1 MARGGMGLP
10 RFRAFLSLPCVS
22 GQLPSVPLDSPKRFM
37 GVVKV
42 HPTEGSS
49 PDGLEPDEA
58 DTGPLQ
64 VSDSTQAD
72 DGWRPP
78 AGTWAGRFDAP
89 LTVNPR
95 QVQDNRKPVIFFS
108 GVAIVVIAAVGG
120 LIWWLMRPSADT
132 PDAPSTSASAETD
145 ADVQALMRLLPA
157 GYAEGSCK
165 PVAAPKGVRAQV
177 NCDTNSDPGGPMSG
191 NYSLVGDKAALD
203 NAFNDIVGAA
213 TRVNCPGN
221 IQSPGPW
228 RRNATP
234 DKASGTL
241 FCGLAGDRPVVTW
254 TDDAR
259 LLVSS
264 VQGGPQAPT
273 FDQLYA
279 WWSSHS

>member
-1 MARGGMGLP
+1 
-10 RFRAFLSLPCVS
+10 
-22 GQLPSVPLDSPKRFM
+22 M

-49 PDGLEPDEA
+49 PDEPEPDEA
-58 DTGPLQ
+58 DTGPLP
-64 VSDSTQAD
+64 VSEGAQDEGWGPRAD
-72 DGWRPP
+72 YR
-78 AGTWAGRFDAP
+78 AGRFDAP

-95 QVQDNRKPVIFFS
+95 PVQDNRKPVIFFS
-108 GVAIVVIAAVGG
+108 VVAAVLVAAVGG
-120 LIWWLMRPSADT
+120 LIWWLVRPSADA
-132 PDAPSTSASAETD
+132 PDSPSASETSASTSASAEAD

-157 GYAEGSCK
+157 GYAESACR
-165 PVAAPKGVRAQV
+165 PASAPKGARAQV
-177 NCDTNSDPGGPMSG
+177 NCDANSDPGGPISG
-191 NYSLVGDKAALD
+191 TYSLSGDKTGLD
-203 NAFNDIVGAA
+203 NTFNDIVGAA

-234 DKASGTL
+234 DKTSGTL
-241 FCGLAGDRPVVTW
+241 FCGLRGDRPIVAW

-259 LLVSS
+259 LLVNS
-264 VQGGPQAPT
+264 VQAGPQAPT

>member
-1 MARGGMGLP
+1 MH
-10 RFRAFLSLPCVS
+10 
-22 GQLPSVPLDSPKRFM
+22 
-37 GVVKV
+37 V

-49 PDGLEPDEA
+49 PDGPEPDEA
-58 DTGPLQ
+58 DTGPLR
-64 VSDSTQAD
+64 A
-72 DGWRPP
+72 

-95 QVQDNRKPVIFFS
+95 QVQHNRKPVIFFS
-108 GVAIVVIAAVGG
+108 IVAVVVIAAVGG
-120 LIWWLMRPSADT
+120 LVWWLVRPSADT
-132 PDAPSTSASAETD
+132 ADAPNASQAPNPSVPAEAD
-145 ADVQALMRLLPA
+145 ADVKALMRLLPA

-165 PVAAPKGVRAQV
+165 PVAAPEGIRAQV
-177 NCDTNSDPGGPMSG
+177 NCDTNSAPGGPVSG
-191 NYSLVGDKAALD
+191 SYSLVGDKAALD
-203 NAFNDIVGAA
+203 TAFNDIVGPA

-234 DKASGTL
+234 DKTSGTL
-241 FCGLAGDRPVVTW
+241 FCGLLGDRPTVVW
-254 TDDAR
+254 TDDSR

-264 VQGGPQAPT
+264 VQGGPQTPT